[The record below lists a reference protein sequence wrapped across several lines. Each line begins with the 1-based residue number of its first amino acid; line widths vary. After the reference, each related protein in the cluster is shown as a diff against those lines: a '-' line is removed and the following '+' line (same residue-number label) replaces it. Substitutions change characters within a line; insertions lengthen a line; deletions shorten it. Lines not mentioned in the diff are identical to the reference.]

1 MITINQLN
9 SLSKKEAF
17 KALTQCCVSTQ
28 WISQMVESR
37 PFNSSK
43 ELIEKAAVI
52 WYENCSVED
61 YKEAFTGHPKIG
73 NLESL
78 KAKFADTAT
87 WAGNEQAKV
96 EEATEETIKALAE
109 ANTLY
114 EAKFGYIFIV
124 SASKKSAKH
133 MLAIVNTRLHH
144 NVENEIYVAKNE
156 QHKITVI
163 RLGKLIEGLLQEID
177 TSSHI
182 TTHALDTSLGIPAKN
197 LVITLKEKQENNW
210 QSLSLGIT
218 NKDGRIADLLPP
230 GKFLKS
236 GFYMMQFHTAKYYKE
251 NNSKGFYPEVSIQFE
266 VTDDSHYHIPLLINP
281 FGYST
286 YRGS

>member
-1 MITINQLN
+1 MITISQLN

-17 KALTQCCVSTQ
+17 KTLAACCVSTK

-37 PFNSSK
+37 PFHSSK
-43 ELIEKAAVI
+43 ELIEKAAFI
-52 WYENCSVED
+52 WYKNCVLED
-61 YKEAFTGHPKIG
+61 FKEAFTGHPKIG

-96 EEATEETIKALAE
+96 EEATQETIEALAE
-109 ANTLY
+109 ANILY

-124 SASKKSAKH
+124 SASKKSADH
-133 MLAIVNTRLHH
+133 MLAIVNARLQH
-144 NVENEIYVAKNE
+144 NPEDEIYVAMNE

-163 RLGKLIEGLLQEID
+163 RLGKLIEGLLQETDIN
-177 TSSHI
+177 SHI
-182 TTHALDTSLGIPAKN
+182 TTHALDTSRGFPAKN
-197 LVITLKEKQENNW
+197 MVITLKTKHENNW
-210 QSLSLGIT
+210 KPVSLGVT
-218 NKDGRIADLLPP
+218 NNDGRIIDLLPP
-230 GKFLKS
+230 GKLLES
-236 GFYMMQFHTAKYYKE
+236 GIYMMQFHTEKYYKE
-251 NNSKGFYPEVSIQFE
+251 NNIKGFYPEISIQFE